1 MKNNKIIIMLFLIG
15 ILIIT
20 IFALYNFF
28 SSDKSVIDKNF
39 DVDFHNFKLQKVKE
53 KEEWSP
59 NGDGIKIQVFEFKN
73 WDKTNINGL
82 ESLPVKYNLPPNE
95 IPREFINNTNGYYKC
110 IINKEDNRNFDI
122 LIIDTLKKKICVY
135 YQIM

>member
-1 MKNNKIIIMLFLIG
+1 MKNSKIIIMLFLIG

-20 IFALYNFF
+20 MFTLYNNFC
-28 SSDKSVIDKNF
+28 SDKSVIRKNF
-39 DVDFHNFKLQKVKE
+39 DVDFHNLKFRKVKE

-59 NGDGIKIQVFEFKN
+59 NGDGMKIQVFEFEN
-73 WDKTNINGL
+73 LNQTNLNGL
-82 ESLPVKYNLPPNE
+82 ENLPVKYDLPPNE
-95 IPREFINNTNGYYKC
+95 IPKEFINNTNGYYKC

>member
-1 MKNNKIIIMLFLIG
+1 MLFLIG